1 MLGLD
6 PAAIGRSD
14 RRHVL
19 AGAPVR
25 EGHRP
30 RGHGASLQE
39 LAERSMWKSATS
51 MRIADP
57 RRVRTIASAKDTPGF
72 AVTSGSRVRSHQKAI
87 GVHAPIACCERRDDR
102 AARAKVAAIV
112 PLERGRAAACRRM
125 TSPGVQ
131 TVACPKA
138 LEAPQRD
145 CSRPSRPKIASR
157 PRPRSG
163 PFRAT
168 RECAGRR
175 VSGQSELARAHRRRL
190 GRRTPDS
197 NNGDQQ
203 VPAGQ
208 RMQERTWTSS
218 T

>member
-1 MLGLD
+1 MPPGRSRRAGARLAAGGYASAGSWMLGLD
-6 PAAIGRSD
+6 PAAMPDLIGVTYRQAHQYEKGIGR
-14 RRHVL
+14 V
-19 AGAPVR
+19 
-25 EGHRP
+25 
-30 RGHGASLQE
+30 
-39 LAERSMWKSATS
+39 
-51 MRIADP
+51 
-57 RRVRTIASAKDTPGF
+57 
-72 AVTSGSRVRSHQKAI
+72 AI
-87 GVHAPIACCERRDDR
+87 GPLCRIGRALDVSYCGDGRPACV
-102 AARAKVAAIV
+102 KVPAIV

-138 LEAPQRD
+138 FEAPQRD
-145 CSRPSRPKIASR
+145 CSRPNRPKIASR
-157 PRPRSG
+157 PLPRSG
-163 PFRAT
+163 PFRAP

-175 VSGQSELARAHRRRL
+175 ASDQSESAPAHRRRL

-218 T
+218 A

>member
-1 MLGLD
+1 MPPGRSRRAGARLAAGGYASAGSWMLGLD
-6 PAAIGRSD
+6 PAAMPDLIGVTYRQAHQYEKGIGR
-14 RRHVL
+14 V
-19 AGAPVR
+19 
-25 EGHRP
+25 
-30 RGHGASLQE
+30 
-39 LAERSMWKSATS
+39 
-51 MRIADP
+51 
-57 RRVRTIASAKDTPGF
+57 
-72 AVTSGSRVRSHQKAI
+72 AI
-87 GVHAPIACCERRDDR
+87 GPLCRIGRALDVSYPSAYCGRRR
-102 AARAKVAAIV
+102 RPAGVCKVAAIV

-138 LEAPQRD
+138 FEAPQRD

-157 PRPRSG
+157 PLPRSG
-163 PFRAT
+163 PFRAP

-175 VSGQSELARAHRRRL
+175 ASDQSESAPAHRRRL
-190 GRRTPDS
+190 GRRMPDS

-203 VPAGQ
+203 VLAGP